1 MMDVHDVENFIRYE
15 FNDKALL
22 AAAFLP
28 SKYRRLGFLGDKV
41 IGLILLD
48 DWYGTS
54 TNCCECPQDPVSSF
68 CAADMVSCLFLQH
81 KAFSN

>member
-22 AAAFLP
+22 EAAFIP
-28 SKYRRLGFLGDKV
+28 SKNGRLGFLGDKV

-48 DWYGTS
+48 DWYRTS
-54 TNCCECPQDPVSSF
+54 TNCCECPPRP
-68 CAADMVSCLFLQH
+68 CEFLLRR
-81 KAFSN
+81 

>member
-22 AAAFLP
+22 AAAFIP
-28 SKYRRLGFLGDKV
+28 SKNGRLGFLGDKV

-48 DWYGTS
+48 DWYRTS
-54 TNCCECPQDPVSSF
+54 TNCCECPPRP
-68 CAADMVSCLFLQH
+68 CEFLLRR
-81 KAFSN
+81 

>member
-1 MMDVHDVENFIRYE
+1 MMDVHDVENFIGYE

-22 AAAFLP
+22 AAVFNP
-28 SKYRRLGFLGDKV
+28 YKYRRLGFLGDKI

-54 TNCCECPQDPVSSF
+54 TNCCECPPRPCEFPSGR
-68 CAADMVSCLFLQH
+68 
-81 KAFSN
+81 